1 MVVAETL
8 AGIALVNSAVKGIKS
23 AIGTAKDV
31 SEIAEDIDKLF
42 KGSSQVAK
50 SKAPNPILAKW
61 DSVLKRKL
69 GDNADKFS
77 IGNVAKA
84 HIERKMADE
93 ALEQMSMLINKRF
106 GYGTWDNIIL
116 EQKELIEKHKSAKK
130 KERER
135 KEKQLEAA
143 FQIIKNI
150 LVLLIGTVAI
160 IGIVFWAKTK

>member
-1 MVVAETL
+1 MVAEIL
-8 AGIALVNSAVKGIKS
+8 AGLALVQSAVKGIRG

-31 SEIAEDIDKLF
+31 SEIAEDIDNLF

-50 SKAPNPILAKW
+50 SKVPNPILAKW

-69 GDNADKFS
+69 GDSADKFS

-93 ALEQMSMLINKRF
+93 ALDQMSLLINRRF
-106 GYGTWDNIIL
+106 GHGTWDNIIL
-116 EQKELIEKHKSAKK
+116 EQKELVEKHKSARK

-135 KEKQLEAA
+135 KAKQLDAA
-143 FQIIKNI
+143 FEIMKNI
-150 LVLLIGTVAI
+150 VVLLIGTVAI